1 MHDTFQLLKVGTR
14 DRHISK
20 TFLGVYAGDRV
31 PKRQQMP
38 CCYIINTDNSGEP
51 GKHWIAIFEKSFTD
65 LGQNIFFYSYG
76 SVPSQLNPLWKNFD
90 SYKRSNN
97 DYQQKHSRVSG
108 DDCLY
113 VLKLLNAGKTL
124 ENVLIRFDPHDK
136 ECNDARV
143 SERIHAEHPRI
154 LNTSTSHIVIAEVVK
169 AGKYTIKK
177 HVPLKTVSFFVST
190 AMNPHP
196 QGQLGVSA
204 NTEDLNRGDLRLQVT
219 CRDYSKL
226 VMTWNCFKNLT

>member
-51 GKHWIAIFEKSFTD
+51 GKHWIAIFEKSITD
-65 LGQNIFFYSYG
+65 LGQNIFFDSYG
-76 SVPSQLNPLWKNFD
+76 IVPSQLNPLWKN
-90 SYKRSNN
+90 
-97 DYQQKHSRVSG
+97 
-108 DDCLY
+108 
-113 VLKLLNAGKTL
+113 
-124 ENVLIRFDPHDK
+124 
-136 ECNDARV
+136 
-143 SERIHAEHPRI
+143 
-154 LNTSTSHIVIAEVVK
+154 NTSTSHILIAKVVK

>member
-31 PKRQQMP
+31 PKRRQIP

-51 GKHWIAIFEKSFTD
+51 GKHWIAIFEKSYTD
-65 LGQNIFFYSYG
+65 LGQNIFFDSYG

-90 SYKRSNN
+90 SYQRSNN
-97 DYQQKHSRVSG
+97 DYQQKHSTVCR
-108 DDCLY
+108 DYCLY

-124 ENVLIRFDPHDK
+124 ENVLIRLDPHDK

-143 SERIHAEHPRI
+143 SERVHTEYPRI
-154 LNTSTSHIVIAEVVK
+154 LNTSTHPHINCQSCKSREAYNKK
-169 AGKYTIKK
+169 ARY
-177 HVPLKTVSFFVST
+177 
-190 AMNPHP
+190 
-196 QGQLGVSA
+196 
-204 NTEDLNRGDLRLQVT
+204 
-219 CRDYSKL
+219 Y
-226 VMTWNCFKNLT
+226 

>member
-1 MHDTFQLLKVGTR
+1 MQDTFQLLKVGTR

-31 PKRQQMP
+31 PKRRQIP

-51 GKHWIAIFEKSFTD
+51 GKHWIAIFEKSHTD
-65 LGQNIFFYSYG
+65 LGQNISFDSYG

-97 DYQQKHSRVSG
+97 DYQQKHSTVCG
-108 DDCLY
+108 DYCLY

-124 ENVLIRFDPHDK
+124 ENVLIRLDPHDK

-143 SERIHAEHPRI
+143 SEHVHAEYPRI
-154 LNTSTSHIVIAEVVK
+154 LNTSTHPHINCQSCKSREAYNKK
-169 AGKYTIKK
+169 ARY
-177 HVPLKTVSFFVST
+177 
-190 AMNPHP
+190 
-196 QGQLGVSA
+196 
-204 NTEDLNRGDLRLQVT
+204 
-219 CRDYSKL
+219 Y
-226 VMTWNCFKNLT
+226 